1 MTYSTCSNKY
11 PCAGLFTVS
20 HRRNNKTLNIG
31 PFCRNMLLSQ
41 GHLSALSSVKI
52 TYPKWMINS
61 ETEAATPPTRIGTK
75 TSSGGSK
82 SYWSVKN
89 QTPSEIRSS
98 SMTDNAE
105 ASQTLY
111 LQCITVT
118 HMWCDPCQS
127 ESNITVCASH
137 EMYRFEAITFSSDNG
152 M

>member
-1 MTYSTCSNKY
+1 
-11 PCAGLFTVS
+11 
-20 HRRNNKTLNIG
+20 
-31 PFCRNMLLSQ
+31 
-41 GHLSALSSVKI
+41 
-52 TYPKWMINS
+52 MINS

-118 HMWCDPCQS
+118 HM
-127 ESNITVCASH
+127 
-137 EMYRFEAITFSSDNG
+137 
-152 M
+152 